1 MFAATGN
8 SISPAFIFPRKKYK
22 DHFVRDGP
30 TGSIGTSNKSGWINE
45 EIFSMY
51 LKYKVN
57 QISCNNE
64 NRALLIL
71 DNHESHVSMA
81 SIQLAKQNGLILLT
95 IPPHT
100 SHRLQPLDRSV
111 FGPLKSK
118 YNQAMDEWMRSNPGK
133 IVTIYNIPALR
144 PVSTTSV
151 EKSILCLFY
160 CFFFALASILTARFN
175 RRSIKER
182 KNALFH
188 ARSGNGPLI
197 NKAYLAAFTP
207 GNIQAGFKSTDI
219 YPFCRDICD
228 ENAFAP
234 SELTNRFYITRK

>member
-1 MFAATGN
+1 MNEFFDNLASVMDRYKFTPNRIFNVDETAVQSPKQVLAAKGTKQIGSITSRERGELVTLVCCISATGN

-22 DHFVRDGP
+22 DHFVHDGP

-51 LKYKVN
+51 LKHIVN

-71 DNHESHVSMA
+71 DNHEGHVSMA

-118 YNQAMDEWMRSNPGK
+118 YN
-133 IVTIYNIPALR
+133 
-144 PVSTTSV
+144 
-151 EKSILCLFY
+151 
-160 CFFFALASILTARFN
+160 
-175 RRSIKER
+175 
-182 KNALFH
+182 
-188 ARSGNGPLI
+188 
-197 NKAYLAAFTP
+197 
-207 GNIQAGFKSTDI
+207 
-219 YPFCRDICD
+219 
-228 ENAFAP
+228 
-234 SELTNRFYITRK
+234 